1 MENKKIILFQGDSI
15 TDAYRAGVDIRNM
28 GCGYPTLVSGEIG
41 FDYPGQYEFYN
52 RGVGGNRIV
61 DIYARIKMD
70 ILSLKPD
77 ILSILVGVND
87 VWHEIMLQNGID
99 ADKYFKIY
107 CMLIEEIKEAL
118 PDTKIMILEP
128 FVLRASATEERWDE
142 FWAEMVTIA
151 QKAREVAEKYD
162 LLFIPLQGKFDEA
175 AKLAPNEYWL
185 FDGVHPMAA
194 GYELIKRAWLEG
206 FCKIVGGRKLSV

>member
-1 MENKKIILFQGDSI
+1 MYSFLIGNTTNEYYSNPVNVGANEEIKELNASSEPSVI
-15 TDAYRAGVDIRNM
+15 M
-28 GCGYPTLVSGEIG
+28 GFTFNADNVTTE
-41 FDYPGQYEFYN
+41 
-52 RGVGGNRIV
+52 
-61 DIYARIKMD
+61 M
-70 ILSLKPD
+70 
-77 ILSILVGVND
+77 VGVND

-142 FWAEMVTIA
+142 FWAEMVIIA

-194 GYELIKRAWLEG
+194 GYELIKRAWMEG
-206 FCKIVGGRKLSV
+206 FCKLVGGRKLSG